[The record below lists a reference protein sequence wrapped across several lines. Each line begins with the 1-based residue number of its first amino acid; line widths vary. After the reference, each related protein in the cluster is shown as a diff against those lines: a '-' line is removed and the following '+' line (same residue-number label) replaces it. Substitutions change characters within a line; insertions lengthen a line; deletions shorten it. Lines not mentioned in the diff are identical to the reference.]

1 MRLRRSSGEQRQ
13 QLRLIA
19 LSAALIAVGIVCL
32 FVVQA
37 LNGGEQSWLAGL
49 PLFIAYFLLPIL
61 FATAVLRHQLYELDV
76 IINRTRRARGRHGVR
91 RPRLHRAWS

>member
-1 MRLRRSSGEQRQ
+1 MLTVGFLSISGGLVASVVSMLVRAAGAAAGEQRQ

-37 LNGGEQSWLAGL
+37 VNGGEQTWLAGA
-49 PLFIAYFLLPIL
+49 PAVRRLLP
-61 FATAVLRHQLYELDV
+61 AADP
-76 IINRTRRARGRHGVR
+76 VR
-91 RPRLHRAWS
+91 RRRCCATGSTSST